1 MNNESLKYKK
11 DINECFYRN
20 IFNVTYLFV
29 TRNGQNYLL
38 YKKNKKK
45 YLLFNIHLFSFDLNK
60 QKKQWNIIT
69 IKP

>member
-1 MNNESLKYKK
+1 MLL
-11 DINECFYRN
+11 
-20 IFNVTYLFV
+20 VL

-60 QKKQWNIIT
+60 QKKQWNIII